1 MSDKIMLSGMEFYGY
16 HGVLSEEQ
24 QLGQKFIID
33 LELFLDLR
41 EAGIKDDP
49 ELTANY
55 ARVFEVVR
63 DVVTGKPFLLIEALA
78 EAISANVLQNFFLE
92 KVLVRVKKP
101 QAPVPGCFEH
111 MAVEIIREKGV

>member
-1 MSDKIMLSGMEFYGY
+1 MSDKIILSCLEFYGY

-24 QLGQKFIID
+24 QLGQKFIVD

-41 EAGIKDDP
+41 DAGMTDNL
-49 ELTANY
+49 ELTVNY

-63 DVVTGKPFLLIEALA
+63 EIVTGKPFLLIEALA
-78 EAISANVLQNFFLE
+78 EAIAVNVLQDFAIE

-111 MAVEIIREKGV
+111 MAVEITREKGV